1 MKINFS
7 YCIYCGS
14 CFDYVFYKE

>member
-1 MKINFS
+1 MNFS